1 MKKRTLKWSLTGLS
15 LLAAAVIVTLIWHQR
30 PITHEFYTDADTIKT
45 ARAAAN
51 VRDILW
57 QPPVKLGEIVNTST
71 EDYEP
76 RISWDG
82 LTLFFVRG
90 KAGEN
95 ADIYVARRTPTGWTE
110 AQPLTEINSSYED
123 LGPEPTADGTALY
136 FYSDRPGG
144 HGGYDLWVTRRAEQ
158 GWQPATN
165 LGPLVNS
172 EYNDYGPALTPDGKT
187 LYFASNRPQP
197 SDTQQPSPDAW
208 PATVREDLFHRTY
221 DLFAAPITPRGAGQ
235 AQPLSALNTPDNEGA
250 PCVSPV
256 GDFVYFSSDRPGGE
270 GGFDVYRARCI
281 EGQFEPPA
289 NLGPTLNTAA
299 NELDPGL
306 THLGYAIYFSS
317 DRPRERLQPDKPN
330 DYNLY
335 YTSSR
340 EVFLETEREA
350 RPPIDW
356 AALWRQV
363 LPNLLWALLALLL
376 LLLLWALVG
385 SIRDGKLSL
394 LARCLLASLM
404 LHLLVMMA
412 LNFWKVTASVVTA
425 FREHGEIRVALAAPA
440 QGNDLAAQIRG
451 QLTEVIPPETPS
463 VQLVRYETP
472 VETVQFDA
480 VTELAA
486 DRNRLEIRTQP
497 NVQLAAHE
505 VPQREAETRPPP
517 PEVRLRRESTS
528 RLSDLALPTE
538 SRQIDGDESQLEV
551 QMASAQ
557 EALLTRPTVPVP
569 TSQPVDS
576 SSEVALAPARPGS
589 DIGTERVQSMAAAP
603 VAQDATPQPDWRVES
618 SPSVAAL
625 DHLPALEVALPTDSQ
640 QEQEVAE
647 SSPRVAPA
655 AADLARPATLSLSAD
670 LPAENHHHELALP
683 QTPASAKDFA
693 LAADVEIA
701 PTEASPR
708 TNPSTSLTGAR
719 REESALP
726 RIGLALP
733 TLEEVQVGEHT
744 EDAPRV
750 AAVGS
755 SITRPS
761 VTDYAAGKSAASSRS
776 PVVLA
781 PEASA
786 NTEHTPRSLFNPDA
800 AAQSTDARVSTPR
813 VPLSEHSAGRP
824 ELLVF
829 DLRLPDETEPPARGR
844 DPAYGRAPITGRVTD
859 ADSGKPLA
867 GATVHLDLPDT
878 DALAATTD
886 DEGYY
891 GLAIPPVPENFALS
905 ASHEDYVPAS
915 VNIPAT
921 ALRRGTLIQD
931 FELEP
936 HSEDVVALEVEPTVH
951 HLGNDRWDGVINS
964 QFQKTSEGRRFTAE
978 FALSH
983 RQLPPH
989 YSQAAVTLLAK
1000 GVQCPH
1006 QIYVNGFRLRQRLD
1020 SSPADGSFGEFSA
1033 RFPPEILGEGVNT
1046 IQIRG
1051 VSCMGDIDDFEFV
1064 NVRIQ
1069 LWR

>member
-1 MKKRTLKWSLTGLS
+1 MKKRTLKWSLISLS
-15 LLAAAVIVTLIWHQR
+15 LPAAVVIGMLIWHQR
-30 PITHEFYTDADTIKT
+30 PITHEFYTDAETIKT
-45 ARAAAN
+45 VRAAAQ

-95 ADIYVARRTPTGWTE
+95 ADIYISRRTPTGWTE
-110 AQPLTEINSSYED
+110 PEPLAEVNSPYED

-144 HGGYDLWVTRRAEQ
+144 DGGYDLWVTRRTEQ

-208 PATVREDLFHRTY
+208 PATVREDLFRRTY
-221 DLFAAPITPRGAGQ
+221 DLFAAPITPRGPGQ
-235 AQPLSALNTPDNEGA
+235 AQPLPALNTPHNEGA

-256 GDFVYFSSDRPGGE
+256 GNFVYFSSDRPGGE

-281 EGQFEPPA
+281 QGEFESPA

-299 NELDPGL
+299 NELDLGL

-317 DRPRERLQPDKPN
+317 DRPRERLQPDRPN

-340 EVFLETEREA
+340 EVFLDTEREA

-376 LLLLWALVG
+376 LLLLWVLVG

-404 LHLLVMMA
+404 LHLLLMMV

-425 FREHGEIRVALAAPA
+425 FRERGEIRVALAAPA

-451 QLTEVIPPETPS
+451 QLTEVLPPETPA
-463 VQLVRYETP
+463 VQLARYETLL
-472 VETVQFDA
+472 ETARLNA

-486 DRNRLEIRTQP
+486 DRNRLEIQTHP
-497 NVQLAAHE
+497 DVQLAPHE
-505 VPQREAETRPPP
+505 APQRKTETPPPP
-517 PEVRLRRESTS
+517 PEVSLKRESTP

-538 SRQIDGDESQLEV
+538 SRRIDGDESQLEV
-551 QMASAQ
+551 RMASAR
-557 EALLTRPTVPVP
+557 EALLTRPMLPVP

-576 SSEVALAPARPGS
+576 SNEVSLRPAQSGS
-589 DIGTERVQSMAAAP
+589 DMGMESAHSMAAAP
-603 VAQDATPQPDWRVES
+603 TAQDATPQPNEHVAS
-618 SPSVAAL
+618 SPHLATL
-625 DHLPALEVALPTDSQ
+625 DNLPALEVALPADSQ
-640 QEQEVAE
+640 QEQEVVE

-655 AADLARPATLSLSAD
+655 ATDLARRAALSLPLD
-670 LPAENHHHELALP
+670 RPAENRHHELAPP
-683 QTPASAKDFA
+683 QTPVRAED
-693 LAADVEIA
+693 LAPAAAVEMT

-708 TNPSTSLTGAR
+708 TTLSTPLTGAR
-719 REESALP
+719 QQEPALP

-755 SITRPS
+755 SVARPS
-761 VTDYAAGKSAASSRS
+761 VTNYAARKSAAPRGL
-776 PVVLA
+776 PVALA
-781 PEASA
+781 PEA
-786 NTEHTPRSLFNPDA
+786 NTNPERDARSLFNA
-800 AAQSTDARVSTPR
+800 GIATRNVDARVSAAT
-813 VPLSEHSAGRP
+813 VPLPKQTAGRP
-824 ELLVF
+824 ETLVF

-844 DPAYGRAPITGRVTD
+844 DPAYGQAPISGRVTD
-859 ADSGKPLA
+859 ADSGEPLA

-878 DALAATTD
+878 EPLTATTD
-886 DEGYY
+886 DEGNYA
-891 GLAIPPVPENFALS
+891 LAVPLVPDNFALS

-915 VNIPAT
+915 VNIPAA
-921 ALRRGTLIQD
+921 ALGRGTLIQD
-931 FELEP
+931 FALEP

-978 FALSH
+978 FELSH

-989 YSQAAVTLLAK
+989 YSQAAVILLAK

-1006 QIYVNGFRLRQRLD
+1006 QVYVNGFRLRQRLD

-1033 RFPPEILGEGVNT
+1033 RFPPEILGEGINT

-1051 VSCMGDIDDFEFV
+1051 VSCRGDIDDFEFV

-1069 LWR
+1069 LSR